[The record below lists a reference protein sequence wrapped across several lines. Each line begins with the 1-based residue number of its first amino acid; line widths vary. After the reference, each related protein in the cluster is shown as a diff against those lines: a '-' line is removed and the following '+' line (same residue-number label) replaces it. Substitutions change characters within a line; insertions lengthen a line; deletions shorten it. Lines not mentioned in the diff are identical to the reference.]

1 MLPFC
6 FRKDRRRCD
15 FAMELAVRKAA
26 GLAGWMEL
34 TEELEGRSALLQSF
48 CPLNEKLQVYAPA
61 HTDRIQI

>member
-1 MLPFC
+1 
-6 FRKDRRRCD
+6 
-15 FAMELAVRKAA
+15 MELAVRKAA